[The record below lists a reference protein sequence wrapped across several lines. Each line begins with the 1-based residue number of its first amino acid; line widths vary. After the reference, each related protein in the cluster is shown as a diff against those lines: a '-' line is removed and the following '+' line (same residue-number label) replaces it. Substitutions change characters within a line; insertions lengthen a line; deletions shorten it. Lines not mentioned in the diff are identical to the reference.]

1 MAKYCF
7 RKMYFICENKRVIA
21 LNVETTTA
29 HQHKDKALRILAQKD
44 TAVKMWDVNKP
55 PRVYTVEG
63 FYLVHESLF
72 DALLKEHSK

>member
-7 RKMYFICENKRVIA
+7 RRLYFICENKRVIEP
-21 LNVETTTA
+21 NVHATTA
-29 HQHKDKALRILAQKD
+29 HQYRDKAENTLAQKD

-55 PRVYTVEG
+55 PRIYTVEG

-72 DALLKEHSK
+72 DTLLKEHSK